1 VRAVERTGGQTGGGE
16 KGVAGEKGTEEVFRC
31 VSGRCFGKKN
41 PQSAPVNGWLGRFH
55 GGFHSPRA

>member
-1 VRAVERTGGQTGGGE
+1 VKAFEEAHERTGDGK

-41 PQSAPVNGWLGRFH
+41 PQSAPVNG
-55 GGFHSPRA
+55 